1 MNQEMRALTN
11 RLNALKST
19 GAKTFAGLA
28 RARRNALKH
37 GLLAKDCVM
46 SGEDEA
52 HFEALRGAVLAELNP
67 EGEVE
72 GFLTARILAMMW
84 RLRRIPRL
92 EREMIDDKIERLR
105 EIGHRHRANPD
116 LAVTL
121 GELFDADCGDGDAFS
136 KLRRYE
142 SHFERALIRDLHE
155 LERRQLVRQGK
166 EVAAPQA
173 IDVNVTVE
181 KSPDQSKGAA

>member
-28 RARRNALKH
+28 QARRNALKH

-52 HFEALRGAVLAELNP
+52 HFEALSEEVLAELKP

-72 GFLTARILAMMW
+72 RFLTARIVAMMW
-84 RLRRIPRL
+84 RLRRVPRL
-92 EREMIDDKIERLR
+92 EREMIDYKIQRLR
-105 EIGHRHRANPD
+105 KVVRRHRENPD
-116 LAVTL
+116 VPVTL
-121 GELFDADCGDGDAFS
+121 GELFDADSGDEDAFS

-155 LERRQLVRQGK
+155 LERRQLARQGV

-181 KSPDQSKGAA
+181 ESADESKGAA